1 MPYLVTSDLRLLDLI
16 DSNRTFAFLHF
27 FRGIIPKWA
36 FEASLNP
43 VVIQIQFKKSYDAID
58 YINVDDIELIGKTQY
73 VYHMAKRNVIIYKA
87 YRDPTYLVLLDFV
100 KYSSYQ
106 IRRGMG

>member
-73 VYHMAKRNVIIYKA
+73 VYHMAKRNVII
-87 YRDPTYLVLLDFV
+87 RRTETPPT
-100 KYSSYQ
+100 SSYSTSLNT
-106 IRRGMG
+106 RHSNP